1 MSNHPQAGLAAQAAE
16 CAGQQG
22 SYWAMHG
29 QLFEHADEWASD
41 TETALAAF
49 ARYAEAVGVN
59 AAELTT
65 CVSEERYA
73 AEVQGDFNEA
83 QMLGLTGTP
92 AFIINGKLLS
102 GARPTEQFI
111 QVLDRELNPR

>member
-1 MSNHPQAGLAAQAAE
+1 
-16 CAGQQG
+16 
-22 SYWAMHG
+22 MHD

-41 TETALAAF
+41 AETATAAF

-59 AAELTT
+59 SAELTK
-65 CVSEERYA
+65 CILEERYA
-73 AEVQGDFNEA
+73 AEVQQDFDEA

-111 QVLDRELNPR
+111 QVLDRELNAR